1 MLLAALVAATV
12 VHFAGLTSAT
22 TCVPGPIGGDRPTSY
37 HLRWKPATGA
47 TGIVYRI
54 YEATAAGK
62 ESFAKPTYVT
72 RAATGFTT
80 PALPSSLTVFFV
92 VRAGTADRNRV
103 ERQGVNLCD

>member
-1 MLLAALVAATV
+1 MLLAALVAATA

-22 TCVPGPIGGDRPTSY
+22 TCMPGPIGGDRTTSY

-47 TGIVYRI
+47 TGVVYRM
-54 YEATAAGK
+54 YQAATAGK

-80 PALPSSLTVFFV
+80 PALPSSQAVFFV
-92 VRAGTADRNRV
+92 VRVGAVDRNRV
-103 ERQGVNLCD
+103 ERQGVNLCV

>member
-22 TCVPGPIGGDRPTSY
+22 TCLPGPVGGDRMTSY

-47 TGIVYRI
+47 TGVVYRI
-54 YEATAAGK
+54 YQATAAGR

-72 RAATGFTT
+72 RAAGFMT
-80 PALPSSLTVFFV
+80 PALPSSQTVFFV
-92 VRAGTADRNRV
+92 VRAGTGDRNRV
-103 ERQGVNLCD
+103 ERQGLNLCD